1 MTAYI
6 SKYETAPFVYSET
19 VETPLCDVACSDFGV
34 SDKRGRAIGARVSY
48 LERTNSEVDVADGTT
63 DHQIHLVTNLGHWYV
78 MHTTALRG
86 GHPFGASFNCQSF
99 RTAAERDA
107 AKDKYLKAAA
117 KRALKEAAKV

>member
-6 SKYETAPFVYSET
+6 SKYLTAPHVYSDT
-19 VETPLCDVACSDFGV
+19 SSTPECVVACADFGV

-48 LERTNSEVDVADGTT
+48 SESTIAEIDVAEG
-63 DHQIHLVTNLGHWYV
+63 HIGGYVSPVERLGHWFV

-86 GHPFGASFNCQSF
+86 GHPFGASFNRQYF
-99 RTAAERDA
+99 RAAAERDA

-117 KRALKEAAKV
+117 KRALKEAAKA